1 MKKNKILEMIMIGLL
16 LVSMLLLSKS
26 VALTVTTMGAKNIEQ
41 RIVVIDP
48 GHGGAD
54 PGKVGI
60 NGALEKDINL
70 AISKRLIKLL
80 EANGVKVIT
89 TRDED
94 MGLYKESDTNK
105 KVVDLNN
112 RLHIM
117 EEEEPDLI
125 VSIHQ
130 NSYSSETISGAQVF
144 YYKTSKEGNKIAN
157 IFQKSLI
164 NTLDPSNHRVEKG
177 NDSYFLLKKTSF
189 PIIIVECGFLSN
201 QAEADLLI
209 TTDYQ
214 EKVAWAV
221 HLGIMEYLN
230 QKR

>member
-1 MKKNKILEMIMIGLL
+1 MIALL

-26 VALTVTTMGAKNIEQ
+26 VSQTVITMEAKREQ
-41 RIVVIDP
+41 QRTVVIDP

-70 AISKRLIKLL
+70 AISKRLVKLL

-94 MGLYKESDTNK
+94 VGLYEEGDANK

-117 EEEEPDLI
+117 EEEKPDLI
-125 VSIHQ
+125 VSLHQ
-130 NSYSSETISGAQVF
+130 NSYSSEAINGAQIF
-144 YYKTSKEGNKIAN
+144 YYKTSKEGAKIAN
-157 IFQKSLI
+157 IFQTSLVH
-164 NTLDPSNHRVEKG
+164 TLDPSNHRVEKG

-189 PIIIVECGFLSN
+189 PIVIVECGFLSN

-214 EKVAWAV
+214 EKVAWAI

-230 QKR
+230 QKQ